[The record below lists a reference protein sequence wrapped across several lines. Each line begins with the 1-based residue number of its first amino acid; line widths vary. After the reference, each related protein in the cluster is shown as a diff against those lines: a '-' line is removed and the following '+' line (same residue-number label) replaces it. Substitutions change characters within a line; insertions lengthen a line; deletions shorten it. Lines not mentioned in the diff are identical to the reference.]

1 MGAFYANI
9 TVATADTD
17 AVVQSIRDLERDAY
31 VAPAENGFTVVYDS
45 EEQSERDTILLL
57 ETLTKRFDCAAIA
70 VCIADD
76 DIMFYLLADRG
87 RILEEYNSNPDYDG
101 SGEAPP
107 SGGDARLLCAAFRV
121 PEREADVHRI
131 LHTFDS
137 MFESQR
143 HMLLAREMGLP
154 AMTVSLGY
162 TYIAQGEAPAELAP
176 KLVAIGPAP
185 PPR

>member
-9 TVATADTD
+9 TVATADTQ
-17 AVVQSIRDLERDAY
+17 AVIQTVRDLERDAY
-31 VAPAENGFTVVYDS
+31 VAPADDGFTVVYDS
-45 EEQSERDTILLL
+45 EEQSEPDTILLL
-57 ETLTKRFDCAAIA
+57 ETLTRRFDCAALA

-101 SGEAPP
+101 GGEDPP
-107 SGGDARLLCAAFRV
+107 SGGDAKLLCATFRV
-121 PEREADVHRI
+121 PERETDVHRI
-131 LHTFDS
+131 LHAYDP

-154 AMTVSLGY
+154 SITVSLGY
-162 TYIAQGEAPAELAP
+162 SYIAQGEAPGDLVP
-176 KLVAIGPAP
+176 KLVAIGE
-185 PPR
+185 

>member
-9 TVATADTD
+9 TVATTDTD
-17 AVVQSIRDLERDAY
+17 TVVQMVRDLERDAY
-31 VAPAENGFTVVYDS
+31 VAPGDNGFTVVYDS
-45 EEQSERDTILLL
+45 EEQSEPDTILLL
-57 ETLTKRFDCAAIA
+57 ETLTRRFDCAALA

-101 SGEAPP
+101 GGEDAP
-107 SGGDARLLCAAFRV
+107 SGGDAKLLCATFRM
-121 PEREADVHRI
+121 PEREADVDRI
-131 LHTFDS
+131 LHAYDG

-154 AMTVSLGY
+154 PITVSLGY
-162 TYIAQGEAPAELAP
+162 TYIAQGEAPDNLVP
-176 KLVAIGPAP
+176 KLVAIGDSRVP
-185 PPR
+185 